1 MHVVV
6 VAANYTLSTL
16 CTHLTNFFMIL
27 YPINARKFC
36 SIAFTKC
43 LMLIMKGKLLTL
55 NLNYP
60 SNSAYVHKRKVELI
74 KKLVSDT

>member
-1 MHVVV
+1 MHVVD

-16 CTHLTNFFMIL
+16 CTHLTNFLMIP

-36 SIAFTKC
+36 SIAFAKC
-43 LMLIMKGKLLTL
+43 LLLIIEGKLLTL

-60 SNSAYVHKRKVELI
+60 SNSARVHKRKVELI
-74 KKLVSDT
+74 KS